1 VSNRRRNRGSLSPR
15 AGYRRAG
22 YQGAG
27 YLSGLGQVLAALAL
41 LLQIAIPGLH
51 RPTLAISISS
61 TGDSYGAYDEHALC
75 VAWTSSDPG
84 PAAPADQ
91 VPKPTR
97 PDLAA
102 CCFWHGGTGFA
113 LAPTAIIEPVT
124 FAGSAVD
131 FHPLPVDVR
140 TLFPVTIRARAPPVR
155 V

>member
-1 VSNRRRNRGSLSPR
+1 VSNRRRNRGSVSER
-15 AGYRRAG
+15 
-22 YQGAG
+22 AG

-51 RPTLAISISS
+51 RPTLPISISS
-61 TGDSYGAYDEHALC
+61 AGDSYGAYDEHALC

-91 VPKPTR
+91 VPKPTH

-102 CCFWHGGTGFA
+102 CCFWHGGIGFA
-113 LAPTAIIEPVT
+113 LAPTGIIEPVA
-124 FAGSAVD
+124 FAGSVVD
-131 FHPLPVDVR
+131 FHPLPDDVR